1 MFLDEY
7 SNIQPVAYKTLIQ
20 AIKNNKLSHAYIF
33 ETNNNTD
40 SFEFVK
46 AFVKDIF
53 CIDLKKEDKLKI
65 SLQVDNN
72 EYPELKLV
80 IPSGINIKK
89 EEILELQNDFK
100 NKSLFN
106 NKKIYIINN
115 AEKLNQSSSNT
126 LLKFLEE
133 PSENII
139 AILIVASRYELLKTI
154 LSRCQLISL
163 VNNKIKTDTDIV
175 EFLLSKNTIDI
186 DSINVAEL
194 IENTIKFI
202 CFFEKNKNNTLLFIN
217 REFNSYFNNREKV
230 YLAFEIMKLFYLD
243 VLKYKQVKKI
253 ELFKKYEKE
262 VNFISNTKEL
272 DYIIKRIELIIECYD
287 RIKYNVNLNLLMD
300 YYCNN

>member
-20 AIKNNKLSHAYIF
+20 AIKNNKISHAYIF

-53 CIDLKKEDKLKI
+53 CIDLKEEDKFKI

-163 VNNKIKTDTDIV
+163 VNNKIKMDTDIE
-175 EFLLSKNTIDI
+175 EFLLSKNTIDT

-194 IENTIKFI
+194 IEYTIKFI

-230 YLAFEIMKLFYLD
+230 LLAFEIMKLFYLD
-243 VLKYKQVKKI
+243 VLKFKQIKKI
-253 ELFKKYEKE
+253 ELFKKYEQE
-262 VNFISNTKEL
+262 IENISNFKEI
-272 DYIIKRIELIIECYD
+272 DYILKRIEIIIECYD

>member
-53 CIDLKKEDKLKI
+53 CVGIEEKEKNKI
-65 SLQVDNN
+65 ASQIDNN
-72 EYPELKLV
+72 EYPELK
-80 IPSGINIKK
+80 IITPSGMNIKK
-89 EEILELQNDFK
+89 EEILELQINFK
-100 NKSLFN
+100 NKSIFN
-106 NKKIYIINN
+106 SKKIYIINN

-133 PSENII
+133 PSDNII
-139 AILIVASRYELLKTI
+139 AILIVSNRYELLKTI
-154 LSRCQLISL
+154 LSRCQLIAL
-163 VNNKIKTDTDIV
+163 VNNKVKSDADIFDFI
-175 EFLLSKNTIDI
+175 ESKK
-186 DSINVAEL
+186 INDLENILIEEL
-194 IENTIKFI
+194 IDNTIKFI
-202 CFFEKNKNNTLLFIN
+202 NFFEKNGKNTLLFIN
-217 REFNSYFNNREKV
+217 REFNYYFNNREKV